1 MSAMNRR
8 VIWYLL
14 LAVMILAALFRFW
27 RLGDLPPG
35 LYHDEAYNGLDALSL
50 NQGKV
55 FPQFYEGWELYA
67 ADAHAGQS
75 AQETSFPLFF
85 EGNYGREPLH
95 VYLMA
100 LSVSLLGATPFA
112 IRAVPA
118 AAGVLAVLTT
128 FLATR
133 ALLNS
138 RSKCRKP
145 RPTPGGDYLVPLLA
159 ALTMAILYPAVHFS
173 RFGIR
178 AMVFVPVEMMAVA
191 CFWWGVN
198 RAARKPDL
206 TGDGKT
212 WLLFLLSGSLLGL
225 GIYTFA
231 ASRLLPLVWIIFVPL
246 WFWRDRTAFHCHWR
260 QIAGM
265 AGIAFLTALPLLLF
279 FLRYPY
285 YFVFRIAYV
294 ANKGKG
300 AVEGKAWMTWLL
312 NVGRVLRGLA
322 WQGETHLRHNLPGR
336 PYLDPIQAI
345 LFLLGLINTLRQL
358 LQPRIQFLL
367 IWFGVMLLPSILSG
381 DAPHFGRLSGAAG
394 PIAIL
399 VALGAVW
406 LFGNLQGVMHRWL
419 GANTGK
425 KIAFVLIL
433 LLFAAS
439 ALWTASDYFGRY
451 AKHPDLAADFYL
463 ADWKMGQYAAG
474 QGENI
479 RLYLTP
485 TQEELATILFA
496 LGNPDQLR
504 NYDGRQGIIPAG
516 VPGTASLYLVR
527 PGDQNSLDALQTYFP
542 DGLLGSAQEEFIPF
556 SVKADA
562 PRNRT
567 KHITDISFDEKIK
580 LVGWTAEWEDNRLLV
595 TLAWQAES
603 LMEKDYTAFVHLTD
617 SEGRLLGQLDRPPAG
632 YPTTDWQVDEIVVD
646 RYTILLPAELAQGEE
661 IGLSTG
667 FYLLPTLEAVGETA
681 VLEMFKFENQ
691 D

>member
-1 MSAMNRR
+1 MLAMNKR

-14 LAVMILAALFRFW
+14 LAVMLLAAFFRFW
-27 RLGDLPPG
+27 RLGSLPPG

-50 NQGKV
+50 NQGKT

-67 ADAHAGQS
+67 EDAHAGQP
-75 AQETSFPLFF
+75 AQETRYPLFF

-112 IRAVPA
+112 VRAVPA

-128 FLATR
+128 FLAAR
-133 ALLNS
+133 ALLNG
-138 RSKCRKP
+138 RSP
-145 RPTPGGDYLVPLLA
+145 PGGDYLVPLLA

-178 AMVFVPVEMMAVA
+178 TMVFVPVEMMAVA

-198 RAARKPDL
+198 RAARKPGM
-206 TGDGKT
+206 TSDGGT

-231 ASRLLPLVWIIFVPL
+231 ASRLLPLVWILFVPL
-246 WFWRDRTAFHCHWR
+246 WFWHDRTVFRRHWR
-260 QIAGM
+260 HIVGM
-265 AGIAFLTALPLLLF
+265 AGAAFLTALPLLLF

-294 ANKGKG
+294 ANKGVG

-312 NVGRVLRGLA
+312 NVGRVLGGLI

-345 LFLLGLINTLRQL
+345 LFLLGLISTLRQL
-358 LQPRIQFLL
+358 LQPRILFLL

-381 DAPHFGRLSGAAG
+381 DAPHFGRMVGAAA

-406 LFGNLQGVMHRWL
+406 LFDKLQRVINGRL
-419 GANTGK
+419 GADTGK
-425 KIAFVLIL
+425 KAALVLIL

-439 ALWTASDYFGRY
+439 ALWTANDYFGRY
-451 AKHPDLAADFYL
+451 ANHPDLATDFYL
-463 ADWKMGQYAAG
+463 ADWQLGQYAAG
-474 QGENI
+474 QGENT

-496 LGNPDQLR
+496 LENPDRLR
-504 NYDGRQGIIPAG
+504 NYDGGLGLIPAG
-516 VPGTASLYLVR
+516 VPGTASLYLIR
-527 PGDQNSLDALQTYFP
+527 PDDETSLDALQSYFP
-542 DGLLGSAQEEFIPF
+542 DGLLGTPQEDFIPF
-556 SVKADA
+556 SVEADA
-562 PRNRT
+562 PRNLT
-567 KHITDISFDEKIK
+567 ENVTDISFGEKIK
-580 LVGWTAEWEDNRLLV
+580 LVGWTAEWEEDRLLV
-595 TLAWQAES
+595 TLAWQAGTA
-603 LMEKDYTAFVHLTD
+603 MEKDYTAFVHLTD
-617 SEGRLLGQLDRPPAG
+617 SEGKVLAQLDRPPAG
-632 YPTTDWQVDEIVVD
+632 YPTSDWQAGEIVVD
-646 RYTILLPAELAQGEE
+646 HYTIALPDSLAQGDEVG
-661 IGLSTG
+661 IDTG
-667 FYLLPTLEAVGETA
+667 FYYLPALEALGETA
-681 VLEMFKFENQ
+681 VLEKLRWGEQ

>member
-1 MSAMNRR
+1 M
-8 VIWYLL
+8 L
-14 LAVMILAALFRFW
+14 LAALFRFW
-27 RLGDLPPG
+27 RLGSLPPG

-50 NQGKV
+50 NQGKI

-67 ADAHAGQS
+67 ADAHAGQP
-75 AQETSFPLFF
+75 AQETRFPLFF

-118 AAGVLAVLTT
+118 IAGVLAVLTT

-133 ALLNS
+133 ALLGK
-138 RSKCRKP
+138 RS
-145 RPTPGGDYLVPLLA
+145 TPGGEYLVPLLA

-178 AMVFVPVEMMAVA
+178 AMVFVPVETMAVA

-198 RAARKPDL
+198 RTERKADL
-206 TGDGKT
+206 RSDCKT
-212 WLLFLLSGSLLGL
+212 WILFLLSGLFLGL

-231 ASRLLPLVWIIFVPL
+231 SSRLLPLVWIIFTPI
-246 WFWRDRTAFHCHWR
+246 WFWRDRSSFHHHW
-260 QIAGM
+260 QYMAGM
-265 AGIAFLTALPLLLF
+265 SGAALLTALPLLLF

-300 AVEGKAWMTWLL
+300 VVESKVWMTWLL
-312 NVGRVLRGLA
+312 NVGRVLRGLV

-345 LFLLGLINTLRQL
+345 LFLLGLIGTLRQL

-367 IWFGVMLLPSILSG
+367 IWFGVMLLPSIFSG
-381 DAPHFGRLSGAAG
+381 DAPHFGRLSGMAA

-399 VALGAVW
+399 VALGAAW
-406 LFGNLQGVMHRWL
+406 LFGKLQGVIHRWL
-419 GANTGK
+419 DAGKGK
-425 KIAFVLIL
+425 KVALLLIL
-433 LLFAAS
+433 FLFAAS

-451 AKHPDLAADFYL
+451 AHHPDLATNFYL
-463 ADWKMGQYAAG
+463 ADWKLGQYGAG
-474 QGENI
+474 QGENT

-516 VPGTASLYLVR
+516 VPGTASLYLAR
-527 PGDQNSLDALQTYFP
+527 PGDHTSLDALQSYFP
-542 DGLLGSAQEEFIPF
+542 DGLLGPAQEEFIPF
-556 SVKADA
+556 SVEADA

-567 KHITDISFDEKIK
+567 KHATDISFGEKIK
-580 LVGWTAEWEDNRLLV
+580 LVGWTVEWEDNRLLV
-595 TLAWQAES
+595 TLAWQAEMS
-603 LMEKDYTAFVHLTD
+603 MEKDYTAFVHLTD
-617 SEGRLLGQLDRPPAG
+617 SEGKLLGQLDRPPAG

-646 RYTILLPAELAQGEE
+646 RYTISLPADLTQGEE
-661 IGLSTG
+661 LGINTG
-667 FYLLPTLEAVGETA
+667 FYYLPTLESIGETI
-681 VLEMFKFENQ
+681 VLEKFKWGDQ